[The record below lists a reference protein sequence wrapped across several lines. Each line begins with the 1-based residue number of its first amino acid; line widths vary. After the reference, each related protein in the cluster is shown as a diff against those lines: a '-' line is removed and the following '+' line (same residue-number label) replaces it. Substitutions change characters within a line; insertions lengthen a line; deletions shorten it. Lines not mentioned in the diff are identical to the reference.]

1 MNRLVK
7 ELTQCLIN
15 EKKLYENYYLL
26 VCRKIE
32 ITQKNDIDLF
42 SQIINEEKV
51 LLSKILLLEEKR
63 SKLISMISDKS
74 DVTISDISA
83 MINNSFLKKEI
94 NVVIKEFSE
103 LINKIKEKNETCNN
117 MIQLNI
123 NYINFMLSSV
133 MTEDNTYS
141 YNGKDENK
149 KQKLNI
155 FDKKV

>member
-1 MNRLVK
+1 MNSLVK

-32 ITQKNDIDLF
+32 ATSKNNIESF
-42 SQIINEEKV
+42 SKIINEEKV
-51 LLSKILLLEEKR
+51 LLNKILELEEKR
-63 SKLISMISDKS
+63 TKLISMISDKS
-74 DVTISDISA
+74 DATISDISA
-83 MINNSFLKKEI
+83 MINDSELKNEI
-94 NVVIKEFSE
+94 NIVIKEFNE
-103 LINKIKEKNETCNN
+103 LINKIKEKNETCNS

-123 NYINFMLSSV
+123 NYINFILSSV
-133 MTEDNTYS
+133 MTEDSTYS